1 MWEGNKDIM
10 TSTRLKIWGF
20 LHCWT
25 ICTGSMKS
33 GRCYQRER
41 REARE
46 LDEENKTLENMKAE
60 GQK

>member
-1 MWEGNKDIM
+1 M